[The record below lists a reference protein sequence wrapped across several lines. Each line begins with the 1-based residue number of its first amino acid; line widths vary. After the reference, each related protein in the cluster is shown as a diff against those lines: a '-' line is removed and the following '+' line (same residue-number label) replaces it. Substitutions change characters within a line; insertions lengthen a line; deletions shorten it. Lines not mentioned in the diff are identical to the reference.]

1 MNQAITDIITKFET
15 DLTAA
20 LKEHALES
28 VTGLLSGVAMGPAKA
43 TPRAKAAT
51 NGHAQ
56 PIRKPRKKGGK
67 RTPEALEAL
76 KRDLLAAIKKAPGSS
91 IETIGKGLG
100 VATKELALPVRKLWE
115 AKAIR
120 TKGQKRATK
129 YFAK

>member
-1 MNQAITDIITKFET
+1 MNQIITDIITKFET

-20 LKEHALES
+20 LKAHALQS
-28 VTGLLSGVAMGPAKA
+28 VTGLLSGVVMGQPVKA
-43 TPRAKAAT
+43 
-51 NGHAQ
+51 NGHAKALTNGAA
-56 PIRKPRKKGGK
+56 PKRARKKGGK

-76 KRDLLAAIKKAPGSS
+76 TAQLLAAIKKAPGSS
-91 IETIGKGLG
+91 IEAIGKTMN
-100 VATKELALPVRKLWE
+100 VATKELALPVQKLWA